1 MLAAILWGGGDFS
14 GGMGVTAAGGSV
26 RGALRVILSGH
37 GLSLAV
43 LAVCLWLTH
52 APWPPHTALLW
63 GLGGGV
69 ASALGLIAFY
79 LALAGGAM
87 GASAAISGLL
97 AAAIPAAVSLS
108 FEGSPGAL
116 KLGGFAL
123 AGLAIWLIA
132 ASTPAE
138 ATVEVKGSRRMLLL
152 AIAGGLGFGV
162 YFVALR
168 FANPAGVLEPIVM
181 ARVAS
186 ITTCALLLLALTL
199 RRAPTRGRAPTR
211 DSEAPVQDD
220 GASTQDDRTEGQA
233 IWLTRRA
240 WLWTVGIAVLDTG
253 GNLLF
258 MASTRTGRLDVA
270 AVLASLYPAST
281 ILLAAV
287 VLGER
292 PRRRQALGMGLALAA
307 VVFITV

>member
-1 MLAAILWGGGDFS
+1 MPAAGWVCAGYAVLAAILWGGGDFS

-26 RGALRVILSGH
+26 RSALRVILSGH
-37 GLSLAV
+37 GLSLAA
-43 LAVCLWLTH
+43 LAVGLWLTH
-52 APWPPHTALLW
+52 ASWPAQTPLLW

-69 ASALGLIAFY
+69 AAALGLIAFY

-97 AAAIPAAVSLS
+97 AAAIPAAVSL
-108 FEGSPGAL
+108 FLEGSPGAL

-132 ASTPAE
+132 ASAPAE
-138 ATVEVKGSRRMLLL
+138 DAVDRKGSRRMLVL

-181 ARVAS
+181 ARMAS
-186 ITTCALLLLALTL
+186 VTTCALLLLALTL
-199 RRAPTRGRAPTR
+199 SGAPAQN
-211 DSEAPVQDD
+211 DH
-220 GASTQDDRTEGQA
+220 STGQTT
-233 IWLTRRA
+233 WLSGRA
-240 WLWTVGIAVLDTG
+240 WLWALGIAVLDTG

-258 MASTRTGRLDVA
+258 VASTRTGRLDVTS
-270 AVLASLYPAST
+270 VLASLYPAST
-281 ILLAAV
+281 ILLAAIF
-287 VLGER
+287 LGER
-292 PRRRQALGMGLALAA
+292 PRRKQAFGMGLALAA
-307 VVFITV
+307 VVLITI